1 MSYPYEW
8 SFAQLKAAA
17 LLHLDFQRFLL
28 EKNAILTDATA
39 YNVQF
44 IGSKPVFI
52 DALSLAAYQEGQFW
66 LAHGQFCEQFLNP
79 LLLRAKKGVPHN
91 AWYRGTLT
99 GISTPDLNALL
110 SLGDKF
116 SWNVFSQVVLPT
128 WLERK
133 TLNHPQA
140 AHARINQKKNFSKT
154 AYRGFLTLLRDW
166 IATLVPR
173 DTGKSV
179 WEEYAHTNVY
189 SETDAAIKGRV
200 VETFANQWKPA
211 LLIDLGCNVG
221 DYSLAALKGGADYV
235 VGFDFDHKAVELAYE
250 RARLSSSRF
259 LPLSFDATN
268 PSPDTGWRQR
278 EREGFEQ
285 RSKRADAL
293 IALAFVH
300 HLAIGKNIPLDQAV
314 EMLVSLAPRGLIEF
328 VQKDDETIRTMLA
341 IRADIFP
348 HYTPEA
354 FTAALEK
361 RAKIV
366 AATVVSHSGR
376 TIYEYDRSGG

>member
-17 LLHLDFQRFLL
+17 LLHLDFQLFLL
-28 EKNAILTDATA
+28 AKNAVLTDATA

-52 DALSLAAYQEGQFW
+52 DVLSLAAYREGQFW

-79 LLLRAKKGVPHN
+79 LLLRAKKGLPHN

-99 GISTPDLNALL
+99 GISTLDINALL

-116 SWNVFSQVVLPT
+116 SWNIFSQVVLPA

-133 TLNHPQA
+133 TLKNPQS
-140 AHARINQKKNFSKT
+140 AHAKINNNKQFSKT
-154 AYRGFLTLLRDW
+154 AYTGFLTLLRDW
-166 IATLVPR
+166 ITTLVPK
-173 DTGKSV
+173 DTGRSV
-179 WEEYAHTNVY
+179 WEEYAHNNVY
-189 SETDAAIKGRV
+189 SKEDAATKHRV
-200 VETFANQWKPA
+200 VKEFAKKWTPG

-221 DYSLAALKGGADYV
+221 DYSMAALQGGADYV

-250 RARLSSSRF
+250 RSKLASSHF

-268 PSPDTGWRQR
+268 PSPDSGWRQQ

-293 IALAFVH
+293 IALAFIH

-314 EMLVSLAPRGLIEF
+314 DMLVKLAPRGLIEF
-328 VQKDDETIRTMLA
+328 VQKEDETIRTMLA
-341 IRADIFP
+341 IREDIFT
-348 HYTPEA
+348 HYTPET
-354 FTAALEK
+354 FLAALEK

-366 AATVVSHSGR
+366 AATVVSNSGR
-376 TIYEYDRSGG
+376 TIYEYDRT